1 MKYRVPIAIALFAAF
16 VAGAWALLAP
26 PELPDLGPSLRG
38 ALPEAA
44 ADVRRSVTA
53 APAKLGAASVLA
65 IDPRANPLKS
75 TGAAKATL
83 FNEFLRTKQYKAL
96 YDRLKASPEG
106 QTAEGQYVLY
116 EILRKCATITDRD
129 TRRPLVR
136 TADQK
141 RDDFVAGITQNDPQ
155 REKRIAAFDEVAVN
169 RCAGMENVT
178 IAQAELNKML
188 ANAAAMGDAKAQAL
202 AMEQEMWAARRAAGP
217 QGRWGRDNVTL
228 ADPQVDSL
236 HQIVASRDPE
246 AMVIAGRILAGTWH
260 DYGLRIGPENQP
272 VEQRAFMQAW
282 QLLACDYG
290 YPCGES
296 NDRVLNGCA
305 FQGHCDAN
313 SLPDYLFYYGASPH
327 DSQLTAQY
335 REILRNAIETGN
347 WSQLTVVRGL
357 PTPDRRFP
365 IGRPGG

>member
-1 MKYRVPIAIALFAAF
+1 MKHRVPIAIGLLAAF

-26 PELPDLGPSLRG
+26 PELPDLGPSLRA
-38 ALPEAA
+38 ALPEAS
-44 ADVRRSVTA
+44 ADVRHGANV

-65 IDPRANPLKS
+65 IDPRANPLKARA
-75 TGAAKATL
+75 TAKASL
-83 FNEFLRTKQYKAL
+83 FNELLGTKHYKAL
-96 YDRLKASPEG
+96 YDRLKSSPEG

-116 EILRKCATITDRD
+116 EILRKCATITERD
-129 TRRPLVR
+129 ARRPLVR
-136 TADQK
+136 TSEQR
-141 RDDFVAGITQNDPQ
+141 RDDFVAGLAQNDAQ

-169 RCAGMENVT
+169 RCAGVENVT
-178 IAQAELNKML
+178 ITQAELNKML

-202 AMEQEMWAARRAAGP
+202 AIEQEMWAARRASGP

-228 ADPQVDSL
+228 ADPQVDQL
-236 HQIVASRDPE
+236 RQIVASRDPE
-246 AMVIAGRILAGTWH
+246 AMVIAGRVLAGTWH
-260 DYGLRIGPENQP
+260 DYGLRIGPDNQP

-296 NDRVLNGCA
+296 NERVLNGCA
-305 FQGHCDAN
+305 LQGHCDAN

-335 REILRNAIETGN
+335 REILRTAIETGN
-347 WSQLTVVRGL
+347 WSQLTVVRGVQ
-357 PTPDRRFP
+357 TPDPRVFR
-365 IGRPGG
+365 RPGGP